1 MPITKI
7 NYTNIMS
14 YAVIQTGGKQ
24 YKVKS
29 GEILK
34 IEKLPLSKPDS
45 KIEFKEILAYGDK
58 KIIEI
63 GTPIVQ
69 GAKVEA
75 NLIKNSKNRTVLI
88 FKKRRRQN
96 SRRKNG
102 HRQEYSMIK
111 INKIF
116 SKDGKILSEAEKI
129 TKPSKKEVVKKEAAK
144 KEVSK

>member
-1 MPITKI
+1 
-7 NYTNIMS
+7 MS

-34 IEKLPLSKPDS
+34 IEKLPESKPDS
-45 KIEFKEILAYGDK
+45 KIEFKEILAYGDNK
-58 KIIEI
+58 VIEI
-63 GTPIVQ
+63 GSPIVQ

-75 NLIKNSKNRTVLI
+75 NLIKNSKKRTVLI

-102 HRQEYSMIK
+102 HRQEYSMIR
-111 INKIF
+111 INKLF
-116 SKDGKILSEAEKI
+116 SKDGKILSEAEK
-129 TKPSKKEVVKKEAAK
+129 KVVPVKKKELATKEKK
-144 KEVSK
+144 

>member
-1 MPITKI
+1 
-7 NYTNIMS
+7 MS

-34 IEKLPLSKPDS
+34 IEKLPNLKPDS
-45 KIEFKEILAYGDK
+45 KIEFNEIIAYGDSK
-58 KIIEI
+58 TIEV
-63 GTPIVQ
+63 GAPTVQ

-116 SKDGKILSEAEKI
+116 SKDGKVLSEVEKI
-129 TKPSKKEVVKKEAAK
+129 TKTSKKEVLEKK
-144 KEVSK
+144 VSK

>member
-1 MPITKI
+1 
-7 NYTNIMS
+7 MS
-14 YAVIQTGGKQ
+14 FAVIQTGGKQ

-34 IEKLPLSKPDS
+34 IEKLPESKDNT
-45 KIEFKEILAYGDK
+45 KIEFKEILAYGDNK
-58 KIIEI
+58 TVEI
-63 GTPIVQ
+63 GSPIVQ

-102 HRQEYSMIK
+102 HRQQHSMIR

-116 SKDGKILSEAEKI
+116 SKDGKVLSEAEKI
-129 TKPSKKEVVKKEAAK
+129 SKPSKKEVSK

>member
-1 MPITKI
+1 
-7 NYTNIMS
+7 MS

-24 YKVKS
+24 YKVRS

-34 IEKLPLSKPDS
+34 IERLPNTKSDAKV
-45 KIEFKEILAYGDK
+45 EFKEILAYGDD
-58 KIIEI
+58 KIIEV
-63 GTPIVQ
+63 GAPTVQ
-69 GAKVEA
+69 GARVEA

-102 HRQEYSMIK
+102 HRQQYSMIK

-116 SKDGKILSEAEKI
+116 SKDGKVLSEAEKI
-129 TKPSKKEVVKKEAAK
+129 TKPSKKEEPKKEAIK
-144 KEVSK
+144 

>member
-1 MPITKI
+1 
-7 NYTNIMS
+7 MS

-34 IEKLPLSKPDS
+34 IEKLPDSKVNT
-45 KIEFKEILAYGDK
+45 KIEFKEILAYGDNK
-58 KIIEI
+58 VIEI
-63 GTPIVQ
+63 GAPVIQ

-75 NLIKNSKNRTVLI
+75 NLIKNSKNRTILV

-102 HRQEYSMIK
+102 HRQEYSMIR
-111 INKIF
+111 ISKIF
-116 SKDGKILSEAEKI
+116 SKDGKVLSEAEKI
-129 TKPSKKEVVKKEAAK
+129 SKPLKKEVVKKEAIK
-144 KEVSK
+144 K

>member
-1 MPITKI
+1 
-7 NYTNIMS
+7 MS

-34 IEKLPLSKPDS
+34 IEKLPASKADT
-45 KIEFKEILAYGDK
+45 KIEFNEILAYGDN
-58 KIIEI
+58 KIIEV
-63 GTPIVQ
+63 GSPIVQ

-102 HRQEYSMIK
+102 HRQEYSMIR
-111 INKIF
+111 ISKIF
-116 SKDGKILSEAEKI
+116 SKDGKVLSEAEKI
-129 TKPSKKEVVKKEAAK
+129 SKPSKKEGTKKET
-144 KEVSK
+144 SK

>member
-1 MPITKI
+1 
-7 NYTNIMS
+7 MS
-14 YAVIQTGGKQ
+14 YAIIQTGGKQ

-29 GEILK
+29 GDILK
-34 IEKLPLSKPDS
+34 IEKLPESKPDA
-45 KIEFKEILAYGDK
+45 KIEFSEVLAYGDNK
-58 KIIEI
+58 SIEVGSPTI
-63 GTPIVQ
+63 K

-102 HRQEYSMIK
+102 HRQQYSMIRV
-111 INKIF
+111 NKIF

-129 TKPSKKEVVKKEAAK
+129 LKPSKKEQSK
-144 KEVSK
+144 KEVVNK

>member
-1 MPITKI
+1 
-7 NYTNIMS
+7 MS

-34 IEKLPLSKPDS
+34 VEKLPDSKVNT
-45 KIEFKEILAYGDK
+45 KIEFKEILAYGDN

-63 GTPIVQ
+63 GAPVIQ

-75 NLIKNSKNRTVLI
+75 NLIKNSKNRTVLV

-102 HRQEYSMIK
+102 HRQEYSMIR
-111 INKIF
+111 ISKIF

-129 TKPSKKEVVKKEAAK
+129 SKSLKKEVAKKEAIK
-144 KEVSK
+144 K

>member
-1 MPITKI
+1 
-7 NYTNIMS
+7 MS
-14 YAVIQTGGKQ
+14 YAIIQTGGKQ

-34 IEKLPLSKPDS
+34 VEKLTDAKPNTQ
-45 KIEFKEILAYGDK
+45 IEFKEILAYGDH

-63 GTPIVQ
+63 GEPIVQ

-75 NLIKNSKNRTVLI
+75 NLIKNSKNKTVLV

-102 HRQEYSMIK
+102 HRQEYSMIR
-111 INKIF
+111 IIKIF
-116 SKDGKILSEAEKI
+116 SKDGKVLSEAEKI
-129 TKPSKKEVVKKEAAK
+129 SKTSKKEVAEKKK
-144 KEVSK
+144 GK

>member
-1 MPITKI
+1 
-7 NYTNIMS
+7 MS

-29 GEILK
+29 GQILK
-34 IEKLPLSKPDS
+34 IEKLQESKPDS
-45 KIEFKEILAYGDK
+45 KIEFKEILAYGDDK
-58 KIIEI
+58 VIEV
-63 GTPIVQ
+63 GAPIVK

-102 HRQEYSMIK
+102 HRQQYSMIR

-129 TKPSKKEVVKKEAAK
+129 SKPLKKDVLK

>member
-1 MPITKI
+1 
-7 NYTNIMS
+7 MS

-34 IEKLPLSKPDS
+34 IEKLPDSKADT
-45 KIEFKEILAYGDK
+45 KIEFNEILAYGDS
-58 KIIEI
+58 KIIEV
-63 GTPIVQ
+63 GSPIVQ

-75 NLIKNSKNRTVLI
+75 NLIKNSKYRTVLI

-102 HRQEYSMIK
+102 HRQEYSMIR
-111 INKIF
+111 ISKIF
-116 SKDGKILSEAEKI
+116 SKDGKVLSEAEKI
-129 TKPSKKEVVKKEAAK
+129 SKPSKKEETKKET
-144 KEVSK
+144 SK